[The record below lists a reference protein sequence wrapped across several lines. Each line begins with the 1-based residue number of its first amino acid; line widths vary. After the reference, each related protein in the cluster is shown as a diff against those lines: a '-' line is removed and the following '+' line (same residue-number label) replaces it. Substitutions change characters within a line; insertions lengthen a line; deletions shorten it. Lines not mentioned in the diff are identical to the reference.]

1 MQMSNTAQTLGNA
14 NCSVLSRSPHQDM
27 SCTVRYLT
35 LEVLIRLTFGVEV
48 LAAVALACV
57 VAGIAAVAQ
66 V

>member
-1 MQMSNTAQTLGNA
+1 
-14 NCSVLSRSPHQDM
+14 M

-57 VAGIAAVAQ
+57 VAGIAAAAQ